1 MYIYEL
7 KWKKRILV
15 IAILYNNT
23 LTVRAEFFFCSISLY
38 VLMNV
43 AGTIS
48 IDKNQFVP
56 TV

>member
-1 MYIYEL
+1 ME
-7 KWKKRILV
+7 KRILV

-23 LTVRAEFFFCSISLY
+23 LTLPAEQYFYCSISLY